1 MGSERM
7 IEFRDPH
14 TRRAF
19 LIHEEHFGAPP
30 AVVASAPGRVNLIGE
45 HVDYCGGW
53 VLPMAIPNRT
63 HVTFGVAPGRECRV
77 YSSRLGEISF
87 SVDRP
92 ERAGDWADYVRGT
105 VRELIERGSRMPG
118 LVATITGDV
127 PLGGGLSSSA
137 SLDVALATALDALL
151 GAGLDPEQI
160 ARLAQA
166 VENRTVGVACGLMDP
181 MAVAAA
187 GEGEALLLD
196 CRTGATEGV
205 PLELEGVSFVLAD
218 SRVPRTLA
226 GSKYNERRDETARA
240 LAALLA
246 AGWELRDLR
255 DVPVSRLDEALS
267 LVPAP
272 LDRRLR
278 HVVTECQRVRDA
290 VAALRAGDVERMGAL
305 LDASHASLRDDFEV
319 SHPDVDA
326 LVALARSVPGVLGA
340 RVTGAGFGGFV
351 LTLVRTGARQ
361 RMADTLVERYYQ
373 PRGRGPS
380 ILDAGTGSPAARVDY
395 EEGRDTPH

>member
-1 MGSERM
+1 MAELS
-7 IEFRDPH
+7 DPH
-14 TRRAF
+14 ARRAY
-19 LIHEEHFGAPP
+19 LLHEAQFGAPP

-63 HVTFGVAPGRECRV
+63 YVTFGVAPGAECRIF
-77 YSSRLGEISF
+77 SSRLGEISF
-87 SVDRP
+87 PIDRP

-105 VRELIERGSRMPG
+105 VREFVERGLRVPG
-118 LVATITGDV
+118 LVGSITGDV

-137 SLDVALATALDALL
+137 SLDVALATALNALVGGGLEPDA
-151 GAGLDPEQI
+151 I

-181 MAVAAA
+181 MAVAVA
-187 GEGEALLLD
+187 GAGEALLLD

-205 PLELEGVSFVLAD
+205 PVEFDAASFVLAD

-226 GSKYNERRDETARA
+226 GSKYNERRDETARG
-240 LAALLA
+240 LAALVA

-255 DVPVSRLDEALS
+255 DVPFERLGEAVAL
-267 LVPAP
+267 LPEP
-272 LDRRLR
+272 IDRRVR
-278 HVVTECQRVRDA
+278 HVVSECQRVREA
-290 VAALRAGDVERMGAL
+290 VAALRAGDAARFGAL
-305 LDASHASLRDDFEV
+305 LDASHQSLRDDFEV
-319 SHPDVDA
+319 SHPDVDE
-326 LVALARSVPGVLGA
+326 LVGLARAVPGVYGA

-351 LTLVRTGARQ
+351 LVLVSADGRQ
-361 RMADTLVERYYQ
+361 RLADELVAKYYQ

-380 ILDAGTGSPAARVDY
+380 ILDAGRGSAAARVDY
-395 EEGRDTPH
+395 ERGRDRPH